1 MVETCNGFDYEPNTQ
16 PVKRKWDLSTVL
28 DFSTNSIAKL
38 EMLSFQV
45 EYDHHE
51 KPSSSADAGDVDK
64 VRTRWSKLNFHLF
77 FQSLLSNRKW
87 RQREFPIL
95 LHLRS
100 RQSANQSN
108 SFNYRRA
115 HVTFELIT
123 SHELAVW
130 LKCDPIFSAKM
141 PTVCSTAVHL
151 YGMNT
156 KSDCDTTQR
165 TVIVNDS
172 MLNLFNHRVNFST
185 DSETESR
192 NEGDE
197 QHGKSK

>member
-1 MVETCNGFDYEPNTQ
+1 MALITSRTHSQWKESEIWVQLLTFQPIASPSLRCFHFKLSMIIMRSLRRQLTQEMSMRWERDEANEISICFFSHCCHTENGDS
-16 PVKRKWDLSTVL
+16 V
-28 DFSTNSIAKL
+28 
-38 EMLSFQV
+38 
-45 EYDHHE
+45 
-51 KPSSSADAGDVDK
+51 
-64 VRTRWSKLNFHLF
+64 
-77 FQSLLSNRKW
+77 
-87 RQREFPIL
+87 EFPIS

-141 PTVCSTAVHL
+141 TTVCSTAVHL
-151 YGMNT
+151 FGMNT

-172 MLNLFNHRVNFST
+172 MLNLFNQRVNFFT